1 MTTSTWGGKRPNQHG
16 RPKLPTE
23 LRRVMVTA
31 MVKPETKKYLLT
43 KNENLGRALDEIV
56 VRDKKKT

>member
-16 RPKLPTE
+16 RPKLPNE
-23 LRRVMVTA
+23 MRRVMVTA
-31 MVKPETKKYLLT
+31 MVKPETKTFLLS
-43 KNENLGRALDEIV
+43 KNPKLGRSLDEIV